1 MVSSK
6 FPLYVI
12 HRETAAAPSFDT
24 AEPIECTARLESPAS
39 EMITVKRVMQFLREF
54 PLIVTGLTQIAAIK
68 AMVDFALPGL
78 TLERISHYIRHNFP
92 ILV

>member
-1 MVSSK
+1 MK
-6 FPLYVI
+6 
-12 HRETAAAPSFDT
+12 
-24 AEPIECTARLESPAS
+24 LESNLTA
-39 EMITVKRVMQFLREF
+39 KWVMQFLREF

>member
-1 MVSSK
+1 
-6 FPLYVI
+6 
-12 HRETAAAPSFDT
+12 
-24 AEPIECTARLESPAS
+24 
-39 EMITVKRVMQFLREF
+39 MITVKGVMQFLREF